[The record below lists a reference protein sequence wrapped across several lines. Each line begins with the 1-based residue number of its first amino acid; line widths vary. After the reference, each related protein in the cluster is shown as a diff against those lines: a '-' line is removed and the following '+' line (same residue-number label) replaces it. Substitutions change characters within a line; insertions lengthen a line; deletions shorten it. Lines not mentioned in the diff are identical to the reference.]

1 MFYYLSS
8 KNLRFISYLSDTNED
23 LINAYKIVKNK
34 VEEVTFLLE
43 RHEKEFNKSHEEYY
57 YELRAKPPRTAI
69 EKSI

>member
-34 VEEVTFLLE
+34 VEELILLLE
-43 RHEKEFNKSHEEYY
+43 RHKKEFNKSH
-57 YELRAKPPRTAI
+57 
-69 EKSI
+69 